1 MQNKQIAN
9 FKMYYNKC
17 GKVMGTADV
26 NYLQINT
33 TLTMGLQQRAFPKDI
48 KKTTY

>member
-1 MQNKQIAN
+1 
-9 FKMYYNKC
+9 
-17 GKVMGTADV
+17 MGTADV

-48 KKTTY
+48 RTPTNRKINTFFDESLIMKG

>member
-1 MQNKQIAN
+1 MQHKRIVN

-17 GKVMGTADV
+17 GKVMDTADV

-33 TLTMGLQQRAFPKDI
+33 TLKMDLQQRAFPKDI